1 MKPRYYFLLTL
12 IVLALSFTGCTTTN
26 QTQTDVKTYPP
37 TSNFDFYSI
46 HELKQNNLSEGNYNT
61 EGYVVKIYTCPPCP
75 KGALCKMC
83 MEPNIVIS
91 EENKILGS
99 YALTEKE
106 LLIFTLNSNPR
117 QFELG
122 KKYRFS
128 INITQYKSTGEPLN
142 DIKLVGYDIIQ

>member
-1 MKPRYYFLLTL
+1 MELKYHLLFAIIALIL
-12 IVLALSFTGCTTTN
+12 IVTGCTTIN
-26 QTQTDVKTYPP
+26 QTQTDVKTYPSI
-37 TSNFDFYSI
+37 SNFYFYSI
-46 HELKQNNLSEGNYNT
+46 HDLKQNNFSEGSYNT

-91 EENKILGS
+91 EENKLLDIYS
-99 YALTEKE
+99 LTEKE
-106 LLIFTLNSNPR
+106 LLIFTSNSK

-128 INITQYKSTGEPLN
+128 INITAHKSTGEPLN
-142 DIKLVGYDIIQ
+142 DIRLLGYDIIQ

>member
-1 MKPRYYFLLTL
+1 MKPKYYFLLTTIAL
-12 IVLALSFTGCTTTN
+12 VLFFIGCTTIN
-26 QTQTDVKTYPP
+26 QSQTDTKTYPSV
-37 TSNFDFYSI
+37 SNLEFYSI
-46 HELKQNNLSEGNYNT
+46 HELKQNNFSEGNYNT

-91 EENKILGS
+91 EDNKNLDVYS
-99 YALTEKE
+99 LTEKE
-106 LLIFTLNSNPR
+106 LLIFTSYSNPN

-142 DIKLVGYDIIQ
+142 DIKLVGYGIIQ